1 MKWHQPP
8 KKTVSPAPASGMKFV
23 KPCYGDDIQS
33 SSQSVVQHNS
43 FDPRRPYHRQLDP
56 MSVDKL
62 LVQIERTVPNT
73 GLQQFWKDNPNFENK
88 IVAQAAE
95 LAPLRNHI
103 IFSHDMVARIV
114 PSNFFV
120 PTVSECYRYLQELS
134 MSVETVQ
141 KIETATRNQSDCDL
155 WHLLHNGRL
164 TSSKFG
170 EILHR
175 RPSTD
180 PRRLVRDIMG
190 YGGRMQH
197 MPPQIRWGN
206 ENEDKARQL
215 YIENRLAVGEVMEV

>member
-33 SSQSVVQHNS
+33 SSQSVVQCRS
-43 FDPRRPYHRQLDP
+43 SHRHLDP

-62 LVQIERTVPNT
+62 LTQIEQTVPNT
-73 GLQQFWKDNPNFENK
+73 GLQQFWRDNPNFEDR
-88 IVAQAAE
+88 IVAQAEESA
-95 LAPLRNHI
+95 LLRNPI
-103 IFSHDMVARIV
+103 IFSHDMVARII
-114 PSNFFV
+114 PSKFFV
-120 PTVSECYRYLQELS
+120 PTVSECNKYLRELS

-141 KIETATRNQSDCDL
+141 RIKTATRDQLDCDL
-155 WHLLHNGRL
+155 WHSLCNGRP

-180 PRRLVRDIMG
+180 PRRLVRDIIG

-197 MPPQIRWGN
+197 MPPQIQCGN
-206 ENEDKARQL
+206 QNED
-215 YIENRLAVGEVMEV
+215 RLISCTKKIG